1 MRQKKTEK
9 DGTELLWFHW
19 AFPPWHQTTTNFDL
33 LSQKRE
39 REDKNNLTCVSQL
52 LNA

>member
-1 MRQKKTEK
+1 M
-9 DGTELLWFHW
+9 GPNCFGFTELSL
-19 AFPPWHQTTTNFDL
+19 PDTKLVTTNFDL